1 MKPQVSEN
9 SSHHLMNFSDHA
21 LKRMS
26 QRGITTEAIELTI
39 QFGRQVYGRGVKCY
53 VIGRKEVELYA
64 NSCSEVRLA
73 EGIHVLVSTNFAEQ
87 VVTVYRNRNLSNI
100 RPMIKRRR

>member
-1 MKPQVSEN
+1 MKPKAIEN

-26 QRGITTEAIELTI
+26 QRGITNEAIDLTI
-39 QFGRQVYGRGVKCY
+39 RFGRQVYGRGVKCY
-53 VIGRKEVELYA
+53 VIGKKEIELYA
-64 NSCSEVRLA
+64 KSCVDVRSA
-73 EGIHVLVSTNFAEQ
+73 EGIHVLVSTTFGEQ